1 MVWCVC
7 CVCVCVWQVGEKV
20 DARDC
25 SMGAWFEAQVV
36 KVMEKSPTHQSD
48 SPSSS
53 LRECEFYYHVVFD
66 E

>member
-1 MVWCVC
+1 MVC
-7 CVCVCVWQVGEKV
+7 CVCVWRVGEKV

-25 SMGAWFEAQVV
+25 SMGAWFEVQVV
-36 KVMEKSPTHQSD
+36 KVTEKSPAHQSD
-48 SPSSS
+48 SPSS